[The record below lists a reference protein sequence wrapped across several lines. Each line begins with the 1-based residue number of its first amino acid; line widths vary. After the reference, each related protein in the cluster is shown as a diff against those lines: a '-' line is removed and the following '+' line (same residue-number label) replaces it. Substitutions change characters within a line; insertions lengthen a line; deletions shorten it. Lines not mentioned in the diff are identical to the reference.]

1 MNGMLLAQSQSKT
14 FRHDP
19 ATRCWSPEANMI
31 IDGDYFDRSRSRDDS
46 RQVHGDK
53 NRSNL
58 MMDRSSLIS
67 SNNHSIE
74 ELIKQEYFT
83 NYNQNY
89 NYSESRINRQIMKNL
104 KLQ

>member
-1 MNGMLLAQSQSKT
+1 
-14 FRHDP
+14 
-19 ATRCWSPEANMI
+19 
-31 IDGDYFDRSRSRDDS
+31 
-46 RQVHGDK
+46 
-53 NRSNL
+53 

-104 KLQ
+104 KL